1 MTPPMD
7 GLTRLGDG
15 LGRDHPWLAAAL
27 LASAGLH
34 LFAGVIFP
42 RPAPTAPR
50 AVGPPTDLIDVETA
64 PPPPQPV
71 VGAPPPPAPA
81 GARAQAHKAPRV
93 LAQAGQVIARA
104 PAPAEPL
111 DFTNDFVTGSGSTFA
126 GGTTAAS
133 GTSRSV
139 VRSAAGPPAPDVGAG
154 GTGSGA
160 DLSRSPSM
168 ADDSSWRCPFP
179 SEASGID
186 EANVQLRVFVGADGR
201 ALDVAVIADPG
212 HGFGPEALRCA
223 HGKRWSPALDR
234 AGNPIRATAIVKVHF
249 TR

>member
-1 MTPPMD
+1 
-7 GLTRLGDG
+7 LTRLGDG

-34 LFAGVIFP
+34 LFAGVLFP
-42 RPAPTAPR
+42 RPAHTAPHVALR
-50 AVGPPTDLIDVETA
+50 PPTDLIDVETA

-71 VGAPPPPAPA
+71 VDAPPPPAPA
-81 GARAQAHKAPRV
+81 GARARAHKGQKV

-111 DFTNDFVTGSGSTFA
+111 DFTNDVVTGSGSTFA

-139 VRSAAGPPAPDVGAG
+139 VRSAVGPPAPDVGGG
-154 GTGSGA
+154 GTGSGSN
-160 DLSRSPSM
+160 LSRSPSM

-179 SEASGID
+179 PEASGID

-223 HGKRWSPALDR
+223 IGKRWNPALDS
-234 AGNPIRATAIVKVHF
+234 AGKPIRATAIVKVRF

>member
-1 MTPPMD
+1 VTPPLD

-15 LGRDHPWLAAAL
+15 LDRDHPWLAAAL

-34 LFAGVIFP
+34 LFAGLLFP

-50 AVGPPTDLIDVETA
+50 AARPPTDFIDVETA

-71 VGAPPPPAPA
+71 VDAPPPPAPA
-81 GARAQAHKAPRV
+81 AARAQPHRGQKV
-93 LAQAGQVIARA
+93 LAQAGQIVARA

-111 DFTNDFVTGSGSTFA
+111 DFTDDVVTGSGSTFA

-133 GTSRSV
+133 GASRSV

-160 DLSRSPSM
+160 NLSRSPSM

-179 SEASGID
+179 PEASGID
-186 EANVQLRVFVGADGR
+186 EANVQLRVFVGADGK

-212 HGFGPEALRCA
+212 HGFGPEAVRCA
-223 HGKRWSPALDR
+223 LGKRWNPALDR
-234 AGNPIRATAIVKVHF
+234 AGNPIRATAIVKVRF